1 MTRLILS
8 LVFFF
13 VISFDTDVTH
23 AQNTQT
29 LRGYVSSVDDF
40 NGTITLSP
48 DPIPL
53 GPTAELFESQCG
65 GQAQVIDRDWAI
77 LFRHTR
83 GLRLDRIRGSG
94 QQESL
99 TGLGKGSCH

>member
-1 MTRLILS
+1 M
-8 LVFFF
+8 
-13 VISFDTDVTH
+13 
-23 AQNTQT
+23 
-29 LRGYVSSVDDF
+29 DDF

-48 DPIPL
+48 DPIP
-53 GPTAELFESQCG
+53 PTAELFESQCG

-83 GLRLDRIRGSG
+83 GLRLGCIRGSG

-99 TGLGKGSCH
+99 SGLGKGSCH

>member
-1 MTRLILS
+1 M
-8 LVFFF
+8 
-13 VISFDTDVTH
+13 
-23 AQNTQT
+23 
-29 LRGYVSSVDDF
+29 DDF

-53 GPTAELFESQCG
+53 GPTAELFESQCD
-65 GQAQVIDRDWAI
+65 GQTQVIDRDWAI

-83 GLRLDRIRGSG
+83 GLRLDCIRGSG